1 MTLFWKILLG
11 FWLSLLLMAGGA
23 IGLARIY
30 EEAHLATPDRLAEGK
45 WVNFHLDHTA
55 RKLRVDGL
63 EALRNELKGNDNAP
77 GDNRNGPP
85 SAPPAPPAMDNAA
98 APPAP
103 PARLAADQPGPSAPA
118 GAPRTTKTGARQ
130 LPPPE
135 GERDDRPPNVI
146 PLVVNDHGEDL
157 LGRKVPRAAW
167 FRAKQVLE
175 EEAQQ
180 ADEPQMHRPVRHMQL
195 ADGTPVT
202 LFLLN
207 RMMPRPPNASI
218 NIMFSLFDV
227 PVLVPLSAFVA
238 SLVFS
243 ILLARY
249 LVHPIRLLRDGLR
262 SVAHG
267 RFDLNVSE
275 QMGHRRDELGQLG
288 TEADRMGRQVGQLME
303 SQKRLLH
310 DISHDLRSPLAR
322 VQVAIDLVRQQP
334 ERYEE
339 MLGRLEHETKR
350 LDRLIGEVLTLA
362 RLESGVPL
370 PQNDYIDLAEL
381 LSSLVDDA
389 CFEAPDRRITFDN
402 QVHEECLLSCRGE
415 LLHRAFENLVR
426 NAMQHTPENAE
437 VEVGLRHTDG
447 YYLIT
452 IRDHGPGIR
461 PELLSQ
467 VFEPFH
473 HAENTRGHG
482 LGLAIA
488 RRALEAHQG
497 TLRAEN
503 HPQGGLLLTAALPA
517 KVLPLG

>member
-45 WVNFHLDHTA
+45 WVNFHLDHAA
-55 RKLRVDGL
+55 RRLRSEGLDGL
-63 EALRNELKGNDNAP
+63 RSELQSVNSAKAHPLDKGAAPTPGTSPRQPPEGNA
-77 GDNRNGPP
+77 PP
-85 SAPPAPPAMDNAA
+85 SASHPGDMSTPPGEHPANTSHA
-98 APPAP
+98 
-103 PARLAADQPGPSAPA
+103 
-118 GAPRTTKTGARQ
+118 
-130 LPPPE
+130 LPPPDN
-135 GERDDRPPNVI
+135 ERDDRPPSII
-146 PLVVNDHGEDL
+146 PLLVNDRGEDL
-157 LGRKVPRAAW
+157 LGRAVPRAAW

-175 EEAQQ
+175 EEALQG
-180 ADEPQMHRPVRHMQL
+180 DEPQMHRPVRHIQL
-195 ADGTPVT
+195 ADGTQVT
-202 LFLLN
+202 LFLIN
-207 RMMPRPPNASI
+207 RMMPRPPNAGI

-238 SLVFS
+238 SLIFS

-288 TEADRMGRQVGQLME
+288 NEADRMGRQVGQLME

-339 MLGRLEHETKR
+339 MLGRLEHETRR

-370 PQNDYIDLAEL
+370 PQNDFIDLAEL

-402 QVHEECLLSCRGE
+402 QVNEECLLSCRGE

-437 VEVGLRHTDG
+437 VEVGLKLADG
-447 YYLIT
+447 HYLIT

-497 TLRAEN
+497 TLQAEN

-517 KVLPLG
+517 KASPLVGA